1 MEQPEYRQGLNLR
14 RYPERRHALPVS
26 AAIRGLP
33 EIELRGTAVKH
44 KPIIFSGILL
54 ALLLLP
60 VLAQA
65 QTPSPTPSPSPVRS
79 LSDNIS
85 ALSQRAASLLPY
97 IDNEIVSKLIGW
109 FELLGWVLGNCLAG
123 FAMLRIA
130 REENGE
136 GGNLYWWFG
145 RLALFFMLSGTG
157 LAIVN
162 GMSAIG
168 YEIANGNESG
178 QRSVLQNLYLA
189 QRDSFNES
197 YAKFQQNMFTV
208 KVDGRETAVNPV
220 TLNSESILGIIVDT
234 DSTIQ
239 NFDQKADV
247 SQWDLST
254 MMTWLNF
261 ERALI
266 EFGDLILVIL
276 GAALTLAM
284 KLAMPFM
291 IACIVDKHIASKTTY
306 PFFYGVI
313 ALTICWPSVSK
324 IIRIVA
330 YMCGNVAMAVGD
342 SSPLYIWSYETM
354 RAITNPLAQPQ
365 YTIALAAFGMGLGAL
380 CLYGT
385 PFISLYLLSGRVY
398 ESVATVVSSWMG
410 AMVGTGIEKYS
421 AEAAA
426 ALNRQAEATQYTA
439 GYQADVTRSGG
450 QQESANMRAQG
461 HRMAQLASIQAGLTG
476 QIAATQGAATTQRMI
491 IQAAAGFQKSQVGS
505 EIARNV
511 MDTNT
516 NASLDIGNII
526 AGAKRDLYMNAGN
539 TSAAKIEQGVNM
551 ANAMIPP
558 EVPIARGLIEI
569 PKYDAITKR
578 NRTAN
583 EATTEFSAETVQN
596 RETAANRVIYY
607 AQKYQGEMN
616 EAIDK
621 QAGSQIAGVNAG
633 AGLAIG
639 GYQRGAA
646 EARQG
651 VEQNYQLELG
661 ANRIVYASQVDAAGQ
676 VRAAGLEA
684 AKMRQAAA
692 VIAAVGREISR
703 EVGQGM
709 RIRF

>member
-1 MEQPEYRQGLNLR
+1 MKYKRVILC
-14 RYPERRHALPVS
+14 
-26 AAIRGLP
+26 
-33 EIELRGTAVKH
+33 
-44 KPIIFSGILL
+44 GIVI
-54 ALLLLP
+54 ALLLP
-60 VLAQA
+60 VVAQA
-65 QTPSPTPSPSPVRS
+65 QSPSPTPAPSPVRS
-79 LSDNIS
+79 LSDNI
-85 ALSQRAASLLPY
+85 AAISQRAASLLPY
-97 IDNEIVSKLIGW
+97 IDTEVVSKLIGW

-145 RLALFFMLSGTG
+145 RLALFFVLSGTG
-157 LAIVN
+157 LVIVN
-162 GMSAIG
+162 GLSAIG
-168 YEIANGNESG
+168 YEIANGNESS
-178 QRSVLQNLYLA
+178 QRSILQTLYLA

-220 TLNSESILGIIVDT
+220 SMDSQSLLGIIVDT
-234 DSTIQ
+234 DSTLQ

-247 SQWDLST
+247 SQWDLAT
-254 MMTWLNF
+254 LMTWMNF

-276 GAALTLAM
+276 GAALALGM

-306 PFFYGVI
+306 PFLYGVI
-313 ALTICWPSVSK
+313 ALTLFWPSVSK
-324 IIRIVA
+324 IIRIIA
-330 YMCGNVAMAVGD
+330 YMWGNVAMAVGD
-342 SSPLYIWSYETM
+342 DSPLYIWNYETM

-365 YTIALAAFGMGLGAL
+365 YTIALAAFAMGLGAL

-385 PFISLYLLSGRVY
+385 PFISLYLLSGRIY

-426 ALNRQAEATQYTA
+426 ALNRQAEATQYNA

-461 HRMAQLASIQAGLTG
+461 HRIAQLASIQAGLTG

-505 EIARNV
+505 EVARNV
-511 MDTNT
+511 RDTNT
-516 NASLDIGNII
+516 GASLEIGNIVT
-526 AGAKRDLYMNAGN
+526 GAKRDLHMNAGN
-539 TSAAKIEQGVNM
+539 TTAAKIDQGVSMVNS
-551 ANAMIPP
+551 MIPMDF
-558 EVPIARGLIEI
+558 PIARGLIEI

-578 NRTAN
+578 NWTAN
-583 EATTEFSAETVQN
+583 EATTNFSAESVEN
-596 RETAANRVIYY
+596 RETAADRVIYS
-607 AQKYQGEMN
+607 AEKYQSEMN
-616 EAIDK
+616 VAINQ
-621 QAGSQIAGVNAG
+621 QAGAQVAGVKAG
-633 AGLAIG
+633 AGQAIE
-639 GYQRGAA
+639 GYQQGATQ
-646 EARQG
+646 ARSG
-651 VEQNYQLELG
+651 VEQNYQLEVG
-661 ANRIVYASQVDAAGQ
+661 ANRTVYMSQVDAAGQ
-676 VRAAGLEA
+676 IRAAGFEA
-684 AKMRQAAA
+684 AKLRQAAA